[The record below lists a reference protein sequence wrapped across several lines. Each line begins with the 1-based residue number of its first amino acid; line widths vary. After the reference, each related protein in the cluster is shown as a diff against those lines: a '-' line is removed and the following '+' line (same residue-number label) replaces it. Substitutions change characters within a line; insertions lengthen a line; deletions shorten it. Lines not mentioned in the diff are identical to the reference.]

1 MKKTNK
7 VISLVLALVMALSI
21 LVVIPT
27 ASATS
32 TVRINEVN
40 ANVGYSIVYN
50 IYLQTDEKANT
61 MEGSIPITLKMVP
74 SCIFPMIIP
83 KSIVVTTAWLAVWLA
98 ILSELA
104 ATIKVCNARLDF
116 TSSTISRTFT
126 GSFLFAVLTPTKF
139 SGLSIFDT
147 PIQQRISPTADTA
160 RQTLQ
165 DAASISTE

>member
-50 IYLQTDEKANT
+50 
-61 MEGSIPITLKMVP
+61 
-74 SCIFPMIIP
+74 
-83 KSIVVTTAWLAVWLA
+83 
-98 ILSELA
+98 LSL
-104 ATIKVCNARLDF
+104 IH
-116 TSSTISRTFT
+116 I
-126 GSFLFAVLTPTKF
+126 
-139 SGLSIFDT
+139 
-147 PIQQRISPTADTA
+147 
-160 RQTLQ
+160 
-165 DAASISTE
+165 

>member
-61 MEGSIPITLKMVP
+61 MEG
-74 SCIFPMIIP
+74 
-83 KSIVVTTAWLAVWLA
+83 
-98 ILSELA
+98 
-104 ATIKVCNARLDF
+104 RLN
-116 TSSTISRTFT
+116 
-126 GSFLFAVLTPTKF
+126 
-139 SGLSIFDT
+139 
-147 PIQQRISPTADTA
+147 
-160 RQTLQ
+160 
-165 DAASISTE
+165 